1 MKPRAVSLLLACVTL
16 PLQAQTI
23 TFSKQ
28 QVDAGQALYKEICQL
43 CHGTTLANAQFA
55 TPLKGEAF
63 QDKWK
68 GKTVG
73 ELLTFVYEKMP
84 PDKLKS
90 LTTDQYNN
98 AVAFILSKNGIGTSD
113 TTLDSKQSSVLLPW

>member
-1 MKPRAVSLLLACVTL
+1 MKPVVATLLLACTAL

-23 TFSKQ
+23 TFTKQ

-90 LTTDQYNN
+90 LSTDQYNN
-98 AVAFILSKNGIGTSD
+98 AVAFILSKNGISATD
-113 TTLDSKQSSVLLPW
+113 TALDTKQSSVLLPW

>member
-43 CHGTTLANAQFA
+43 CHGSTLANAQFA